1 MARIVDG
8 VAEQVTAMIAVWR
21 SRGSD
26 TEALTLDAFDAL
38 TQRTDVAVI
47 SVPEFVPADAQ
58 LDCSV
63 AGGYRES
70 PPTLVVTQSMSI
82 RRQHFTLLHE
92 LGHHL
97 QRTDLA
103 LGEAVLAH
111 AEPDLFEEAACDAFA
126 ARILLPDEMV
136 ASVLGVDGASAR
148 GAAELFALSN
158 ASRAAISVRLTGLL
172 VSAGVVAVL
181 DSAGAVTFAAARGGL
196 YPPRRTSDQTTNPL
210 VRTMLERRG
219 DAEAITRND
228 AHVRYSN
235 GGTSNTLYGQAVW
248 VGDQMIILMVEE
260 AAPWL
265 SYSPPRDGTATFGR
279 PPAEEMTEPRTRQC
293 QSCWLVKHPA
303 QFDADS
309 EDCKECAA

>member
-1 MARIVDG
+1 
-8 VAEQVTAMIAVWR
+8 
-21 SRGSD
+21 
-26 TEALTLDAFDAL
+26 
-38 TQRTDVAVI
+38 
-47 SVPEFVPADAQ
+47 
-58 LDCSV
+58 
-63 AGGYRES
+63 
-70 PPTLVVTQSMSI
+70 MSI